1 MSFPT
6 LILNPKLEGAI
17 ERGHPWIYRDHLPKN
32 TLEGGQL
39 EGGEWVKV
47 EAGRAE
53 AYGLYDLSSPIAL
66 RMFGT
71 EEPRAGM
78 ITRRVETALELRAS
92 LFDPKATNAYRLLN
106 GEGDFLPG
114 ITVDKYERY
123 AVLATYA
130 NALERLILEVVKG
143 LTSSLKLKGI
153 VRRLEG
159 KLEPLWG
166 ELPPP
171 ELTILENGLKIIANL
186 YDGQKTGL
194 FLDHRDNRFLLE
206 RVSRNKTVLNLFS
219 YTGAF
224 SLYCARGGATRVT
237 SVDIA
242 PLAIEDARRNFTLN
256 GFDPLEHE
264 FLAEDCFALLER
276 YAQEGRKFDLVILDP
291 PSLARTKENRHAAA
305 RAYKKLNTLALRCV
319 APGGLL
325 ASASCTSQISSEHF
339 KEILLESALEGG
351 VRMQILQE
359 NGQAPDHP
367 VPVSFPEGRYLK
379 FVLGRV
385 LKS

>member
-1 MSFPT
+1 MSLPT
-6 LILNPKLEGAI
+6 LTLSPKLEGAVQS
-17 ERGHPWIYRDHLPKN
+17 GHPWIYRDHLPKH

-39 EGGEWVKV
+39 EGGEWVRV
-47 EAGRAE
+47 EAGRAS
-53 AYGLYDLSSPIAL
+53 AYGLYDSSSPIAL
-66 RMFGT
+66 RMFGVD
-71 EEPRAGM
+71 EPRAGM
-78 ITRRVETALELRAS
+78 VTNRVKTALELREA
-92 LFDPKATNAYRLLN
+92 LFDPKATNAFRLLN

-130 NALERLILEVVKG
+130 GALERLIPEVIKG

-153 VRRLEG
+153 VRRTD
-159 KLEPLWG
+159 KVLEPLWG

-171 ELTILENGLKIIANL
+171 ELTILENNLKIIANL
-186 YDGQKTGL
+186 YEGQKTGL
-194 FLDHRDNRFLLE
+194 FLDHRDNRAALE
-206 RVSRNKTVLNLFS
+206 RFSGGKTVLNLFS

-224 SLYCARGGATRVT
+224 SLYAARGGAARVT

-242 PLAIEDARRNFTLN
+242 PQAIEDARRNFALN
-256 GFDPLEHE
+256 GFDPEAHE

-276 YAQEGRKFDLVILDP
+276 YAQEGRRFDLVILDP

-305 RAYKKLNTLALRCV
+305 RAYKKLNTLALKCV
-319 APGGLL
+319 AKGGML

-339 KEILLESALEGG
+339 KEILLESALETG

-367 VPVSFPEGRYLK
+367 VPISFPEGRYLK

-385 LKS
+385 LAG